1 MVQFTKEADQL
12 VCAFPPRLDTIAC
25 MSCQEMLLKRIEEEK
40 AAVVAVV
47 FDMAQVDYI
56 SSAFIRICLQVFK
69 QVGGSRL
76 RLVHLSP
83 DVKKVF
89 KIAGLD
95 QHMNL
100 S

>member
-1 MVQFTKEADQL
+1 MIQFTKEADEL
-12 VCAFPPRLDTIAC
+12 VCTLPPRMDTTAC
-25 MSCQEMLLKRIEEEK
+25 MSLQDMLLKRIEEEK
-40 AAVVAVV
+40 APVV

-69 QVGGSRL
+69 QAGGSRF

-89 KIAGLD
+89 EIAGLD
-95 QHMNL
+95 QHLTL

>member
-1 MVQFTKEADQL
+1 MIQFAKEADQL
-12 VCAFPPRLDTIAC
+12 VCTLPARLDTTAC
-25 MSCQEMLLKRIEEEK
+25 TTWQDGLLKRIEEEK
-40 AAVVAVV
+40 APVV
-47 FDMAQVDYI
+47 FDMAKVDYI

-69 QVGGSRL
+69 QVGEDRFRL
-76 RLVHLSP
+76 INLSP

-95 QHMNL
+95 EHLAM

>member
-1 MVQFTKEADQL
+1 MIQFTTEADQL
-12 VCAFPPRLDTIAC
+12 VCTLPPRLDTIAC
-25 MSCQEMLLKRIEEEK
+25 SSCQETLLKRIEEEK
-40 AAVVAVV
+40 APVV
-47 FDMAQVDYI
+47 FDMSNVDYI

-69 QVGGSRL
+69 QVGGSRF
-76 RLVHLSP
+76 RLVHVSP

-95 QHMNL
+95 QHLNL